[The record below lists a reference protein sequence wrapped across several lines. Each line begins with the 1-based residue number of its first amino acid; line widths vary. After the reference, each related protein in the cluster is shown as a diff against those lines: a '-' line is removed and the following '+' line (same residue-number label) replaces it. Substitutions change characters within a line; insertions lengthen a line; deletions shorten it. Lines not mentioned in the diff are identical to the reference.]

1 MYELKRQFSTVEYR
15 EKTHV
20 YQTGG
25 LHIPLGVIGRFWEIS
40 MMV

>member
-25 LHIPLGVIGRFWEIS
+25 I
-40 MMV
+40 

>member
-20 YQTGG
+20 YQTGEYPFR
-25 LHIPLGVIGRFWEIS
+25 LLKLSKPDLSIA
-40 MMV
+40 